1 VYDLVVLVGLCMQDY
16 KFLCAATL
24 LLDPKLDF

>member
-1 VYDLVVLVGLCMQDY
+1 MQDY